1 MKRKKDIRHSFWKH
15 KHKFLERD
23 IPGKGVKTCV
33 GEAFLQDEI
42 ALKIRFVRNN
52 KKNKKNLKKVL
63 TKGEWFG
70 ILTKLSLRQALRQRH
85 WQRKS

>member
-1 MKRKKDIRHSFWKH
+1 MKRKKDIKHSFWKH

-63 TKGEWFG
+63 TKGTLSC
-70 ILTKLSLRQALRQRH
+70 IIRIVVRDTKNFT
-85 WQRKS
+85 K